1 MTFMQFNAQFYWG
14 SLFSQAHTNS
24 LQRNVFLCVHHAI
37 NISRF
42 PTEAWLGIL
51 TSISMS
57 HSDTEVWI
65 TDEFTF
71 TAFLLKD
78 FTLRKCA

>member
-1 MTFMQFNAQFYWG
+1 MTFMQFNPQFYWG
-14 SLFSQAHTNS
+14 SLFSQANANS
-24 LQRNVFLCVHHAI
+24 LKHNILLCVHHAL

-57 HSDTEVWI
+57 HSNTEVWI
-65 TDEFTF
+65 IAEFTF

-78 FTLRKCA
+78 ITLRKCA